1 VNIPQTATENRKQE
15 TENPG
20 PQPKALVLY
29 GYGLNCDWET
39 QFALNKAGAEAVR
52 VHTGDLLAD
61 PAMLWDYHLLAV
73 TGGFSWGDEHGA
85 GVILALRL
93 KMALGQALQEFVQA
107 GRLVMGICNGFQVLV
122 NLGLLPNLP
131 GRAGERLVAL
141 IPNDCGNF
149 RDAWVHLAVNPA
161 SPCVFTRGLD
171 FLELPIRHGEGKFY
185 ADADILQDLQ
195 NNGQIALRY
204 ALPTGALAD
213 GHFPENPNGSLLD
226 IAGICD
232 ATGLVLGLMPHPEAG
247 ISSCQHPAWTAAKDQ
262 WRRRGEP
269 YPEQPGPGLKIF
281 QNAVEYLKRNF
292 GSGISAGFSAT

>member
-1 VNIPQTATENRKQE
+1 M
-15 TENPG
+15 
-20 PQPKALVLY
+20 VLY

-39 QFALNKAGAEAVR
+39 QFALNRAGAEAVR
-52 VHTGDLLAD
+52 VHTSDLLVK

-73 TGGFSWGDEHGA
+73 PGGFSWGDEHGA

-93 KMALGQALQEFVQA
+93 KLALGQALQEFVQA
-107 GRLVMGICNGFQVLV
+107 GRLVIGICNGFQVLV

-149 RDAWVHLAVNPA
+149 RDAWVHLAINQD

-185 ADADILQDLQ
+185 ADAEILKILQD
-195 NNGQIALRY
+195 NGQIALRY

-213 GHFPENPNGSLLD
+213 GHFPENPNGALLD
-226 IAGICD
+226 IAGLCD

-247 ISSCQHPAWTAAKDQ
+247 ISSFQHPAWTAAQDQ
-262 WRRRGEP
+262 CRRRREP
-269 YPEQPGPGLKIF
+269 YPEQEGPGLAIF
-281 QNAVEYLKRNF
+281 RNAVYYLMKNIF
-292 GSGISAGFSAT
+292 T